1 MSREENPTKT
11 VQQLTEDDQSHI
23 RTVFHDEVVPKL
35 MKLDA
40 RLGTLSCAFA
50 GEQFK
55 NWMIQF
61 KSMGDDFEIVDFE
74 YEEDGTGI
82 DLDL

>member
-1 MSREENPTKT
+1 MKNEGNQVNPSNE
-11 VQQLTEDDQSHI
+11 LSHEDQGHI
-23 RTVFHDEVVPKL
+23 RTVFHEEVVPKL
-35 MKLDA
+35 MKLGA
-40 RLGTLSCAFA
+40 RLGTLSCEFA

-61 KSMGDDFEIVDFE
+61 KSVGDDFEIVDFE

>member
-1 MSREENPTKT
+1 MRNDGNQGNSSNE
-11 VQQLTEDDQSHI
+11 LSHEDQGHI
-23 RTVFHDEVVPKL
+23 RTIFHEEVVPKL
-35 MKLDA
+35 MKLGA
-40 RLGTLSCAFA
+40 RLGTLSCEFA

-61 KSMGDDFEIVDFE
+61 KSVGNDFEIVDFE

-82 DLDL
+82 DLDV

>member
-1 MSREENPTKT
+1 MRNEQDLPDT
-11 VQQLTEDDQSHI
+11 VQELSDEDQEHI
-23 RTVFHDEVVPKL
+23 RTLFHEEVLPKL
-35 MKLDA
+35 MKLGA
-40 RLGTLSCAFA
+40 RLGMLSCEFA

-61 KSMGDDFEIVDFE
+61 KSVGDDFEIVDFE